1 VADGI
6 SHTRHDRFAIA
17 EAIGGAMMP
26 STVRTCQAC
35 GALHRDLQSLRVAL
49 RSAWTPRRPRD
60 LLLTT
65 GDVARLRPTPWRRLL
80 GSVGSSRDA
89 VTRPLAIGFT
99 GLGLVG
105 LLLTSIPLGAV
116 GGSAASSPPVE
127 VMSAT
132 EPSGSPARDQRVVG
146 DATAPNPVVV
156 VSVGSIALGG
166 SIFALR
172 RVASR
177 SNRVR

>member
-1 VADGI
+1 
-6 SHTRHDRFAIA
+6 
-17 EAIGGAMMP
+17 M
-26 STVRTCQAC
+26 
-35 GALHRDLQSLRVAL
+35 
-49 RSAWTPRRPRD
+49 AWTPRRPRD

-80 GSVGSSRDA
+80 GSIGSPRDA

-99 GLGLVG
+99 ALGLVG
-105 LLLTSIPLGAV
+105 LLLTSVPLGAV

-127 VMSAT
+127 IMSAT
-132 EPSGSPARDQRVVG
+132 EPSGTPARDQRVVG
-146 DATAPNPVVV
+146 DATAPHPVVL

-177 SNRVR
+177 SSRVR